1 MAMLGMVTEQLR
13 IRNLNSTQEIL
24 KNAAS
29 FEHTLF
35 AELMY
40 DLKEAIV
47 VVAGDIPRH

>member
-1 MAMLGMVTEQLR
+1 MAVLGMVTEQLR
-13 IRNLNSTQEIL
+13 IRNPNSTQET
-24 KNAAS
+24 AS